1 MNRQRLISELKQGF
15 MLKRI
20 RAQEKAENNIKKLC
34 ENPEFNNLYTK
45 YTKTKLDYLKSTYET
60 ENLML
65 KHDIEDLKAEMD
77 ILLKKLG
84 VDKSILSPQYECSLC
99 NDTGIAGGKIC
110 KCLNNAL
117 NKKISTMTST
127 QTDFKSFEESDDSLL
142 DEIDKKAYE
151 ILKTW
156 CKKYPDTTKTNI
168 NIIGGVGSGKT
179 FMLECVAKEMLRQ
192 NCFVC
197 YKTAFDIN
205 ELARLYHIGKSY
217 EFSDCINADI
227 LIIDDLGTEPILKNV
242 TKEYLYNLINT
253 RQINKKPTFISTNLS
268 LDNILDRY
276 DERIFSRLANKNLAI
291 NISLTSQDKRVK

>member
-205 ELARLYHIGKSY
+205 ELARLYQVGS
-217 EFSDCINADI
+217 
-227 LIIDDLGTEPILKNV
+227 
-242 TKEYLYNLINT
+242 
-253 RQINKKPTFISTNLS
+253 
-268 LDNILDRY
+268 
-276 DERIFSRLANKNLAI
+276 
-291 NISLTSQDKRVK
+291 